1 MEPTLTLEPRLQ
13 RLSRLDPVRVTGRV
27 AQVVG
32 LVVEATGLSAPVGEL
47 CEIHSSRTQP
57 PARAEV
63 VGFREDRTLLMPLGD
78 LRGVAPGGEVV
89 RTRLPLSVAVGPG
102 LLGRVVDGLGA
113 PLDDGEPLPPGEPR
127 PLYAAPPHPLKRA
140 RVLSPLAT
148 GVRAVD
154 GFLTVGYGQ
163 RMGIFSG
170 SGVGKSLLLG
180 MMARGTA
187 ADVAVIALIGER
199 GREVRDFLERDLG
212 REGLRRSVVITSTSE
227 RPALVRV
234 KAALLAA
241 TVAEHFRD
249 QGAHVLLLMDS
260 LTRVAMA
267 QREVGLATGEPPT
280 ARGYTPSVFAL
291 LPQLLERS
299 GCAARGSVTGIY
311 TVLVEQDDMND
322 PIADAARSV
331 LDGHVV
337 LTRRLASAN
346 HYPAV
351 DVLESVSRV
360 MHDVAD
366 PEHRAWAAAGR
377 RHLAVYRDSE
387 DLVQI
392 GAYVKG
398 SNADIDAAL
407 EHRPRLQ
414 RFLQQAPDEL
424 TGFQDTRAQLCAAV
438 A

>member
-1 MEPTLTLEPRLQ
+1 VNVTLTLEPRMR

-32 LVVEATGLSAPVGEL
+32 LVVEATGLSASVGEL
-47 CEIHSSRTQP
+47 CEIHPGRSV
-57 PARAEV
+57 PASRAEV
-63 VGFREDRTLLMPLGD
+63 VGFRGDRVLLMPLGD
-78 LRGVAPGGEVV
+78 LRGVSPGSEVV
-89 RTRLPLSVAVGPG
+89 RTRQPLSAQVGPG
-102 LLGRVVDGLGA
+102 MLGRVLDGLGA
-113 PLDDGEPLPPGEPR
+113 PLDDGGPLPPGEPR
-127 PLYAAPPHPLKRA
+127 PLHAAPPHPLKRA
-140 RVLSPLAT
+140 RVLRPLAT

-154 GFLTVGYGQ
+154 GFLTLGRGQ

-170 SGVGKSLLLG
+170 SGVGKSMLLG
-180 MMARGTA
+180 MMARGTEA
-187 ADVAVIALIGER
+187 EVTVIALIGER

-212 REGLRRSVVITSTSE
+212 PEGLARSVVVTVTSDK
-227 RPALVRV
+227 PALVRV
-234 KAALLAA
+234 KGALLAA
-241 TVAEHFRD
+241 TIAEYFRD
-249 QGAHVLLLMDS
+249 RGSQVLLLMDS

-291 LPQLLERS
+291 MPQLLERS
-299 GCAARGSVTGIY
+299 GCGPEGAVTGIY

-337 LTRRLASAN
+337 LSRRLASGN

-360 MHDVAD
+360 MHDVAT
-366 PEHRAWAAAGR
+366 PEHRHAAAEGR
-377 RHLAVYRDSE
+377 RHLATYRDAE

-392 GAYVKG
+392 GAYARG

-407 EHRPRLQ
+407 DHRPRLLELL
-414 RFLQQAPDEL
+414 RQAPDEL
-424 TGFQDTRAQLCAAV
+424 SEFQDTLARLRAAV

>member
-1 MEPTLTLEPRLQ
+1 MPTLEPRLE
-13 RLSRLDPVRVTGRV
+13 RVNRFDSIRVTGRV

-32 LVVEATGLSAPVGEL
+32 LVVEATGLSASVGEL
-47 CEIHSSRTQP
+47 CEICTSRTEP

-63 VGFREDRTLLMPLGD
+63 VGFRGDRALLMPLGD
-78 LRGVAPGGEVV
+78 LRGVHPGSEVV
-89 RTRLPLSVAVGPG
+89 RTRQPLSAPVGPG
-102 LLGRVVDGLGA
+102 MLGRVLDGMGV
-113 PLDDGEPLPPGEPR
+113 PMDDGGPLPPGEMR
-127 PLYAAPPHPLKRA
+127 PLHAAPPHPLKRA
-140 RVLSPLAT
+140 RVLRPLAS

-154 GFLTVGYGQ
+154 GFLTLGRGQ

-170 SGVGKSLLLG
+170 SGVGKSMLLG
-180 MMARGTA
+180 MMARGTEA
-187 ADVAVIALIGER
+187 EVTVIALIGER

-212 REGLRRSVVITSTSE
+212 PEGLKRSVVVTVTSDQ
-227 RPALVRV
+227 PALVRV
-234 KAALLAA
+234 KGALLAA
-241 TVAEHFRD
+241 TIAEYFRD
-249 QGAHVLLLMDS
+249 RGAQVLLLMDS

-291 LPQLLERS
+291 MPQLLERS
-299 GCAARGSVTGIY
+299 GCGADGSVTGIY

-322 PIADAARSV
+322 PIADSARSV

-337 LTRRLASAN
+337 LSRRLASAG
-346 HYPAV
+346 HYPAI

-366 PEHRAWAAAGR
+366 PEHRKWAQEGR
-377 RHLAVYRDSE
+377 RHLATYREAE

-392 GAYVKG
+392 GAYARG

-407 EHRPRLQ
+407 ERRPRLQ
-414 RFLQQAPDEL
+414 QFLQQAPGEL
-424 TGFQDTRAQLCAAV
+424 EPFHGTLAHLRAAV